1 MKKPG
6 ILNEKDGAWS
16 MRRTLAL
23 LYALCSLGCFM
34 TAALNGMLAGVWA
47 GAASMTA
54 VLVLLGY
61 TTIETIKDIASS
73 LKDTPCGRE
82 N

>member
-1 MKKPG
+1 
-6 ILNEKDGAWS
+6 

-23 LYALCSLGCFM
+23 LYALCSLACFI

-47 GAASMTA
+47 GVASMSA

-61 TTIETIKDIASS
+61 TTLETIRDIARTM
-73 LKDTPCGRE
+73 KDTQCGHE
-82 N
+82 T